1 MILDFL
7 KKVYQIWISERPTQ
21 LAAALAYYAMFSI
34 APVIFIA
41 FSVAGVLLKNIA
53 PTERVFEHLNK
64 FFTQFGIFISAS
76 AAAGSVAMLLI
87 ISYYMAQIFL
97 LGAVTTRVYSNSPAE
112 KTIS

>member
-41 FSVAGVLLKNIA
+41 LSIAG
-53 PTERVFEHLNK
+53 PY
-64 FFTQFGIFISAS
+64 S
-76 AAAGSVAMLLI
+76 I
-87 ISYYMAQIFL
+87 ISL
-97 LGAVTTRVYSNSPAE
+97 
-112 KTIS
+112 